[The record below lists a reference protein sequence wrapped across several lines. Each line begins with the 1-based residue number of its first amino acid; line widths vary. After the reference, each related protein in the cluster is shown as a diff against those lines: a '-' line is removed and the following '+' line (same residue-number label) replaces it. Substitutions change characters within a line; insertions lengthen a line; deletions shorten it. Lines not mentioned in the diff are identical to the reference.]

1 MIKNRIRSMSSPDVE
16 IGVWEPESDADVCF
30 LLQIEI
36 GPAGEEGADV
46 FDCMVATPEGLRKL
60 ERPGQPVIATRALLV
75 FSSFSWTEL
84 FRVLDRLI
92 ASCEGHSWVE
102 TCDRLQRYFRWEYD
116 EFTWAVA

>member
-16 IGVWEPESDADVCF
+16 IGVWDPESDADVCF
-30 LLQIEI
+30 LLQIGN

-75 FSSFSWTEL
+75 FSSFSWT
-84 FRVLDRLI
+84 
-92 ASCEGHSWVE
+92 
-102 TCDRLQRYFRWEYD
+102 
-116 EFTWAVA
+116 